1 MSNYRPIQSLT
12 HIPTQTCSLCW
23 QCTEQLCLINC
34 LICRPFCSV
43 LFSFNEV
50 LLCYCYHRRENM
62 KKCQKLRHS
71 TVLTNHTSYCC
82 VCVCVPLLLCE
93 CVFACEVF
101 CSPEDALAGWQVQAM
116 GKLAMD
122 GIAMDSADGLS
133 LKKHSPIRFLNFSQ
147 YLLNTLQPVPPSIC
161 ACVFLW
167 FVCSEIILQPYNH
180 LLF

>member
-1 MSNYRPIQSLT
+1 MKCCYAIVTTGGKTWKNVKSSDTAQ
-12 HIPTQTCSLCW
+12 CW
-23 QCTEQLCLINC
+23 QITPVIA
-34 LICRPFCSV
+34 
-43 LFSFNEV
+43 
-50 LLCYCYHRRENM
+50 
-62 KKCQKLRHS
+62 
-71 TVLTNHTSYCC
+71 

-116 GKLAMD
+116 GKLGMD

-133 LKKHSPIRFLNFSQ
+133 LKKHSPIWFLNFSQ

-180 LLF
+180 LLFWIAAGYGYVPDSHVFFFFCLCSCFSCRRVRRQCDVVPS